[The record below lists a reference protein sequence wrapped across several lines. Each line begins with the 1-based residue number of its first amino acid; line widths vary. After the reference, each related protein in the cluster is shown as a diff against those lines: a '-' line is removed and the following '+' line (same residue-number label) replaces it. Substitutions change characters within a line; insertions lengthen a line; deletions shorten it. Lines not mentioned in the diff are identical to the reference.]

1 MSKFVLILLAMFA
14 AIGCTDAQ
22 FDKYA
27 NLGNSGHITC
37 FSGNIIIYD
46 GFSTGKIL
54 SEENSDGYFF
64 RDKSNGK
71 LMEVSGNCIITYE

>member
-1 MSKFVLILLAMFA
+1 MSKFVLILLAMFVS
-14 AIGCTDAQ
+14 IGCTDAT

-27 NLGNSGHITC
+27 NLGNSAHITC

-54 SEENSDGYFF
+54 SEDKSDGYFF